1 MHPWP
6 PQLPDVGLQQVSD
19 ISHSLQQASDVCH
32 SLQQPPDITL
42 GLQQPPDVGLQQVSE
57 ISHSLQHTVHWNG
70 GYGKKSLQKQLRYFP
85 LALVSHAPRAY
96 LPQEIFRIK
105 RLLN

>member
-19 ISHSLQQASDVCH
+19 ISHSLQQASDGCH

-42 GLQQPPDVGLQQVSE
+42 GLQQPLGLPKNAFGQ
-57 ISHSLQHTVHWNG
+57 I
-70 GYGKKSLQKQLRYFP
+70 
-85 LALVSHAPRAY
+85 
-96 LPQEIFRIK
+96 
-105 RLLN
+105 